1 MKISSVLLAAVG
13 AAAALLMGC
22 TNQVETIIEKQVPV
36 NQAFDPTL
44 GLMKFTFNHTVNG
57 QPFQINK
64 RFTDASGNTY
74 QFNEIRYWVSNIQ
87 LTRSTG
93 ETVKL
98 PDTYYLVENR
108 DTLYYYGTTSAATVT
123 AKSVPKIR
131 ENFTVVNVPLGEYT
145 KLKYAIG
152 VDPTYNNNFAL
163 KAGELDV
170 NQMAQVASWAW
181 QTSYIFLRTKGTF
194 VAKGADLLSAAQR
207 FVVETGGN
215 DQYREVEVAFNT
227 PVSSKANTIS
237 AVNLTSELMGLFKS
251 LPAVADF
258 KGTKPSGW
266 AADPNLTKYD
276 KFINAG
282 SLTDMKQVA
291 DNTESAV
298 FSLSTATK

>member
-1 MKISSVLLAAVG
+1 MKQFSKVLLASAI
-13 AAAALLMGC
+13 AATAFLSGC
-22 TNQVETIIEKQVPV
+22 TEQVETIVEKQVPI
-36 NQAFDPTL
+36 NQAFDPAL

-64 RFTDASGNTY
+64 SFTDASGNTY

-87 LTRSTG
+87 LTKANG

-108 DTLYYYGTTSAATVT
+108 DTLYYYGTTSASTTT
-123 AKSVPKIR
+123 AKTGPKVR
-131 ENFTVVNVPLGEYT
+131 ESFTVVNVPLGDYT
-145 KLKYAIG
+145 KVKYAIG

-170 NQMAQVASWAW
+170 NQMSQVAGWAW

-194 VAKGADLLSAAQR
+194 VAKGADPLSAAQR
-207 FVVETGGN
+207 FVIETGGN
-215 DQYREVEVAFNT
+215 EQYREVEVALNT
-227 PVSSKANTIS
+227 PISSKANQIS
-237 AVNLTSELMGLFKS
+237 ELKLTSELMGLFKG
-251 LPAVADF
+251 LPAVAEF

-282 SLTDMKQVA
+282 SLEEMKKVA
-291 DNTESAV
+291 DNTKSSV
-298 FSLSTATK
+298 FALMGSK